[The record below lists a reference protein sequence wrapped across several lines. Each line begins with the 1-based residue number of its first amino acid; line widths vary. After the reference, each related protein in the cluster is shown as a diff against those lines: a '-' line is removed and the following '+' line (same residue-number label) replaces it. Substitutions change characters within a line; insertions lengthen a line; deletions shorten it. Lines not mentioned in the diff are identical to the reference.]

1 MQFFCNE
8 HFIKYQYFCSYC
20 NKNLCIHC
28 KNFHVHIK
36 CPSLFDCAQIKNIKL
51 ERVNS
56 YDEFITHLNK
66 LSKLFDNSY
75 NINYRQNKMNLNILE
90 NYTLIEG
97 INALIKNHIENK
109 NKLKKSKIIS
119 SQLNNEK
126 EEEIICN
133 YFYDNE
139 FKKTYS
145 DLIKQTNKG
154 NYEYHHNLKVLEQ
167 FYKNKNKYNTGNNL
181 DEDIFIDSLKSH
193 IYHFKSIFIALKLKL
208 LKINTKIRL
217 NYLNREISN

>member
-1 MQFFCNE
+1 MECKKYICKICQNEHISKPIDENINQWNLIGSKIKEEEYTNYICIDKDIHFFCKE

-36 CPSLFDCAQIKNIKL
+36 CPSLFDYAQIKNIKL

-56 YDEFITHLNK
+56 YDEFITNLNK

-97 INALIKNHIENK
+97 INALIK
-109 NKLKKSKIIS
+109 IIS
-119 SQLNNEK
+119 
-126 EEEIICN
+126 
-133 YFYDNE
+133 
-139 FKKTYS
+139 KT
-145 DLIKQTNKG
+145 
-154 NYEYHHNLKVLEQ
+154 
-167 FYKNKNKYNTGNNL
+167 
-181 DEDIFIDSLKSH
+181 
-193 IYHFKSIFIALKLKL
+193 
-208 LKINTKIRL
+208 KIN
-217 NYLNREISN
+217 